1 MSLSYRWR
9 GRISPLWCH
18 TRHWY
23 LVRSFFFVA
32 SSISCF
38 NANGNRMGMS
48 RIRCNRSF
56 NRWNECIR
64 LCCNELCTKRIN
76 FKLAPIDISYQE
88 LWKQEYNQPTSPST
102 RWCKWA
108 GSSKRCDLHQRHCD
122 LPDLRQVLAGSVGH
136 LDGVVQ
142 GDHVRLAV
150 DPQHRGGDVLSQ
162 VALQAET
169 PRGSLHATGKLEA
182 KRLVCCRADRAE
194 PELLHSGRESRRR
207 DYRRIRSGF
216 SFGARLLT

>member
-1 MSLSYRWR
+1 MHLRR
-9 GRISPLWCH
+9 
-18 TRHWY
+18 
-23 LVRSFFFVA
+23 
-32 SSISCF
+32 
-38 NANGNRMGMS
+38 
-48 RIRCNRSF
+48 
-56 NRWNECIR
+56 
-64 LCCNELCTKRIN
+64 
-76 FKLAPIDISYQE
+76 
-88 LWKQEYNQPTSPST
+88 
-102 RWCKWA
+102 
-108 GSSKRCDLHQRHCD
+108 CD

-182 KRLVCCRADRAE
+182 KRLVCCRADRRPAASGPEDQRAAKEAE
-194 PELLHSGRESRRR
+194 PELLRSGRESRRR